1 MYHQLEL
8 FGPSRYHWDNGYFS
22 LDIER
27 RVNLNNS
34 IFLNKAWEQVPEK
47 LVRYGPMARDCVVP
61 NCTCTDSLK

>member
-1 MYHQLEL
+1 MAVYQLEL

-47 LVRYGPMARDCVVP
+47 LVLV
-61 NCTCTDSLK
+61 